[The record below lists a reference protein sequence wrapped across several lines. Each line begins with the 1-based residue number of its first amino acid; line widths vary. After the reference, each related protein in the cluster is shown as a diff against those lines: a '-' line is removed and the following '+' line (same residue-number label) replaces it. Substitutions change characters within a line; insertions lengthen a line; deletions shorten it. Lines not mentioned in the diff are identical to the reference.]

1 MLLFMSQF
9 VFALIIFEFAV
20 ISVYYLTNLFT
31 STPPGVWQTIVSAT
45 IGLVLVFFY
54 FKIKSF

>member
-1 MLLFMSQF
+1 MLLFMAQF

-20 ISVYYLTNLFT
+20 ISVYYLINLFA
-31 STPPGVWQTIVSAT
+31 STHPGVWQTIVSAT